1 MAGITNGTFCRKM
14 TAYGFDM
21 VTLGGYNIDKPTIEA
36 GYKIIARGRLEF
48 DVAEEDI
55 LSYIEKQANI
65 IKSQNSWK
73 GDVSVNLRATSPE
86 PIIHVSKLD
95 DVDVVEINAHCR
107 QTELVNVG
115 CGQAL
120 LQKPD
125 KLGEFIEEV
134 VKNSK
139 SKVSVKVRANVH
151 NVDDFAIAE
160 AVENAGA
167 DYLHIDAMKQGYNCA
182 DYNLIRSLKKNT
194 DIFIIGNNS
203 IKDLESAR
211 KMRDTGADGISIARA
226 ALGGELPFD
235 LSII

>member
-1 MAGITNGTFCRKM
+1 MAGITDGTFCRKM

-21 VTLGGYNIDKPTIEA
+21 VTLGGYSTDKPAIEA
-36 GYKIIARGRLEF
+36 GCKIIARGRLEF
-48 DVAEEDI
+48 DVAEEKV
-55 LSYIEKQANI
+55 LSYIEKQTKI

-73 GDVSVNLRATSPE
+73 GDISVNLRATSPE
-86 PIIHVSKLD
+86 PIINVSKLD

-107 QTELVNVG
+107 QAELVNAG

-125 KLGEFIEEV
+125 KLGDFIEEV

-151 NVDDFAIAE
+151 SVDDFVIAE
-160 AVENAGA
+160 TVENAGA
-167 DYLHIDAMKQGYNCA
+167 DYLHIDAMKHGYNCA
-182 DYNLIRSLKKNT
+182 DYNLIRSLKKKT

-211 KMRDTGADGISIARA
+211 KMMDAGADGISIARA
-226 ALGGELPFD
+226 AMGGKLPFD
-235 LSII
+235 LSFI